1 MRKGFSLVELLVI
14 VVVLPFVFL
23 LFDGLFKAIAGEI
36 PMSVRVIQ
44 ENTSLLNVLRQ
55 IQKDVDQANGLP
67 KSFAGKTGSDQIL
80 LIELAEGV
88 ICYQLKDG
96 QVVRQKL
103 TDTSQGK
110 AEEPRIWS
118 IPHANVE
125 WKVWERNGQGYAVE
139 TNTHIEYGRRGQ
151 WIKKMAHTH
160 LYFAGALGK
169 ELR

>member
-1 MRKGFSLVELLVI
+1 MRKGFTLVEVFILVT
-14 VVVLPFVFL
+14 VLPFVFL

-36 PMSVRVIQ
+36 PMSVRIVH

-55 IQKDVDQANGLP
+55 IQKDIDRAKGLP
-67 KSFAGKTGSDQIL
+67 KSFAGQTAGDQIL
-80 LIELAEGV
+80 LIELAEGI
-88 ICYQLKDG
+88 ICYERKDG
-96 QVVRQKL
+96 QVIRQKL
-103 TDTSQGK
+103 TETSQGK
-110 AEEPRIWS
+110 AEDPRIWS

-139 TNTHIEYGRRGQ
+139 TNTHLEYGRRGQ
-151 WIKKMAHTH
+151 WVKKMAHSH